1 MLYTERYFDM
11 VGVCL
16 LRSLRRA
23 QTLMRYLVQF
33 VIPALIF
40 LGVVYAVTRRRRSPS
55 TGHEDGAG
63 VFLTILV
70 IGAVVAVAILF
81 VLNVNWATLS

>member
-1 MLYTERYFDM
+1 
-11 VGVCL
+11 
-16 LRSLRRA
+16 
-23 QTLMRYLVQF
+23 MRYLVQF

-40 LGVVYAVTRRRRSPS
+40 IGVVFAVTRHRRQTQ

-63 VFLTILV
+63 VYLTILV

-81 VLNVNWATLS
+81 VLNVNWAAL